1 MMCEIIVGK
10 MCMMGMIHFRC
21 GGILDIENAYTTF

>member
-1 MMCEIIVGK
+1 
-10 MCMMGMIHFRC
+10 MGMIHFRC